1 MSPFARHVLV
11 MAKSPVPGRVKT
23 RLCPPCSP
31 EEAAGVAAAALADTL
46 DAVSGCR
53 AARKILALDGDLGPW
68 LPPGF
73 EVIAQRGASFADRL
87 ANAWSDAGTA
97 GIQIGMDTPQIRA
110 DQLDGLLAALE
121 GPPDRAVLGLA
132 VDGGWWVI
140 GWGNPGLDPVRVF
153 GGVPLSTP
161 QTGACQARRLR
172 RLGYTV
178 VDAGRHRDID
188 TVSDLAAVARLVPH
202 TRTGRLAVA
211 ARVA

>member
-1 MSPFARHVLV
+1 MNPSARHVLV
-11 MAKSPVPGRVKT
+11 MAKSPVAGRVKT

-53 AARKILALDGDLGPW
+53 SARKILALDGDPGPW

-73 EVIAQRGASFADRL
+73 IVIAQRGASFAQRL

-110 DQLDGLLAALE
+110 DQLDRLLAALD

-132 VDGGWWVI
+132 EDGGWWVI
-140 GWGNPGLDPVRVF
+140 GWNHRGLDPVRVF
-153 GGVPLSTP
+153 RGIPMSTP
-161 QTGACQARRLR
+161 QTGARQARRLR
-172 RLGYTV
+172 RLGFTIF
-178 VDAGRHRDID
+178 DAGRQRDID
-188 TVSDLAAVARLVPH
+188 TMSDLAAVARLAPH
-202 TRTGRLAVA
+202 TRTGRLALA